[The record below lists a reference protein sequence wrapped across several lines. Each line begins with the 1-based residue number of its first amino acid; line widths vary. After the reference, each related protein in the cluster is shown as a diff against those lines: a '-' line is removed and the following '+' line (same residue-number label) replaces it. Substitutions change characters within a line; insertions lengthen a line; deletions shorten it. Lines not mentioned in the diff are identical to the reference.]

1 MQVDD
6 IADQHDDLDTDSLF
20 GSPPPSPGR
29 GRSSSP
35 LALPSG
41 QNATE
46 NVGTLA
52 LPGSHLCSE
61 LPPAPLPAPPLKS
74 NPPQLRPQTVATF
87 RQLPQDKTSTIP
99 LGKSRR
105 ATPAPRKTKRMSRR
119 STPATEARPNPPPI
133 QLPSPS
139 EPTPPNFLRNQE
151 ALLGLAGLVGGVR
164 PANLSLQR
172 HTRGASA
179 SNPIVVEDE
188 QQPAS
193 IGRRPLY
200 RHTASSSQLPTPS
213 SDEILATLVKQK
225 NIFPVM
231 DALLRLVAGPT
242 RASVPSAALPAP
254 GSSTT
259 APQSSVPVHSQYAQV
274 PPTSYAHPYYPYG
287 YSYPYYYSHP
297 YYYSPT
303 NYQHSSTGFSSRSA
317 PPPKRRK
324 LTTVPAGA
332 ADWDVPYP
340 FEAGQGPPDYQTNWE
355 RQRGQQL
362 LEDLVGLVKSA
373 AAKAAAKKAA
383 DGEKEEETRED
394 TTLGSV
400 EYYRDRVLRHYRP
413 QTATYGYEGGHV
425 PSGPGLPS
433 RSLTSG
439 LRAPVASSSACTV
452 PPFMHPLPRPSPSPP
467 PQTASPVTQSQILPP
482 LAVERTQSSSSTNP
496 QVTLLQPAPVQ
507 LSEPGP
513 GTTPRT
519 ESIISTTL
527 DDTLNDQENHTSSN
541 IDDFLALFSDLPA
554 NDLDALFSSTDFAAL
569 PTIAMDCMHG
579 GSSQDRNTQP
589 SQIILD
595 ASKVSQTTKSFETET
610 QSSFDTSLLN
620 IDPSLFAIDP
630 ALLALPST
638 QPAPAVASQPEE
650 RATSADQVSQA
661 IEQPQSIVLRLEP
674 PTQSSENM
682 SGLGTGASPTP
693 TLVGSPFSL
702 MDLDPPTP
710 KWDFTLPEPGIV
722 GGGAELDILPGCY
735 GQNSSRD
742 DGIGALLAGTDLRRY
757 VLTKT
762 KHVALEAG
770 DVSIEET
777 GKIDK
782 GKGKATEIDIQTDV
796 DISCDLSVP
805 SGQTESYA
813 TSTVT
818 SLVANSRHSTP
829 SSAMTR
835 TSNYPT
841 PLDQNLSTRYTSLV
855 PPPAMMSPPAS
866 NPQSL
871 FLHHI
876 APLSAS
882 PSIPSLRSQKVIH
895 GKSREDILNR
905 ARAMR
910 TQLVGEIERAK
921 VELWETTMESGC
933 LVVAGKELEKV

>member
-61 LPPAPLPAPPLKS
+61 LPPAPLPAPSLKP
-74 NPPQLRPQTVATF
+74 NPPQPRPQTVATL
-87 RQLPQDKTSTIP
+87 RQLPQDKTSTVP

-119 STPATEARPNPPPI
+119 PTPATEARTNPPPI

-151 ALLGLAGLVGGVR
+151 SLLGLAGLVGGVR
-164 PANLSLQR
+164 PATLSLQR

-231 DALLRLVAGPT
+231 DALLRLVAVPA
-242 RASVPSAALPAP
+242 RASVPSTTLPVP
-254 GSSTT
+254 GSSTA
-259 APQSSVPVHSQYAQV
+259 APQSSVPAHTHYAQA
-274 PPTSYAHPYYPYG
+274 PPTSYAYPYYPYG

-297 YYYSPT
+297 YYYSPA
-303 NYQHSSTGFSSRSA
+303 NYQHSSAGFSSRSA

-383 DGEKEEETRED
+383 DGEKEDETRED

-413 QTATYGYEGGHV
+413 QTATYGYEGAHV
-425 PSGPGLPS
+425 PSG
-433 RSLTSG
+433 SG
-439 LRAPVASSSACTV
+439 LRAPVASSSPSSV

-467 PQTASPVTQSQILPP
+467 PQTASPAAQSQILPP
-482 LAVERTQSSSSTNP
+482 HSVKEAQSSSSANP
-496 QVTLLQPAPVQ
+496 QVTPLQAVPVQ
-507 LSEPGP
+507 LNEFGL
-513 GTTPRT
+513 GMTPNA
-519 ESIISTTL
+519 ESIIPTTL
-527 DDTLNDQENHTSSN
+527 DDTLNDQETHVPSN

-569 PTIAMDCMHG
+569 PTIAMECIHG
-579 GSSQDRNTQP
+579 GSPQDRRNQASP
-589 SQIILD
+589 IIPD
-595 ASKVSQTTKSFETET
+595 ASKASQPTKSFETET

-620 IDPSLFAIDP
+620 IDTSLFAIDP

-638 QPAPAVASQPEE
+638 QPAHAVASQSEK
-650 RATSADQVSQA
+650 RATSVDQVTQA
-661 IEQPQSIVLRLEP
+661 IEQPQSTVLRLEP
-674 PTQSSENM
+674 PSQSPESM

-702 MDLDPPTP
+702 ADLDPPTP
-710 KWDFTLPEPGIV
+710 KWDFALPEPSIV
-722 GGGAELDILPGCY
+722 RGGAELDILLGCS
-735 GQNSSRD
+735 GQDSSRD
-742 DGIGALLAGTDLRRY
+742 DGTGALLVGTDLRRY

-762 KHVALEAG
+762 KHVALESG
-770 DVSIEET
+770 DVPIEET
-777 GKIDK
+777 GKMDK
-782 GKGKATEIDIQTDV
+782 GKGKAREIDIQTDV
-796 DISCDLSVP
+796 DAPCDLSV
-805 SGQTESYA
+805 STGQAESYA

-818 SLVANSRHSTP
+818 PLVANSRHSTP
-829 SSAMTR
+829 SSAVAR
-835 TSNYPT
+835 SSSYPT
-841 PLDQNLSTRYTSLV
+841 PLNHNLSTRYASLV
-855 PPPAMMSPPAS
+855 PPPAMTSPPAP
-866 NPQSL
+866 NPQSMS
-871 FLHHI
+871 LHHI
-876 APLSAS
+876 APSSAS
-882 PSIPSLRSQKVIH
+882 PSIPSFRSQKVIH

-910 TQLVGEIERAK
+910 AQLVGEIERAK